1 MEAIAGLGDSVRR
14 VQVEKQQNFR
24 LVVISLPEVKP
35 ILADEAGIWPSA
47 QSPFVTGEGAPE
59 HSDCQ
64 QNCSQSGFPVGSRLF
79 CFLPLSS
86 AISFKRTAHDQRC

>member
-1 MEAIAGLGDSVRR
+1 MEAIAGL
-14 VQVEKQQNFR
+14 VEKQNFR
-24 LVVISLPEVKP
+24 LFFSPLREVKP

-64 QNCSQSGFPVGSRLF
+64 QNGSQSGFTVCSRLF
-79 CFLPLSS
+79 CFLPLGS
-86 AISFKRTAHDQRC
+86 AISFKRTAHAQR